1 MLMVS
6 NPFGQDPIDF
16 NEETAADRI
25 GSRIRNIRNS
35 KGLSQSELGER
46 IGLNADRVQKYENG
60 ARKPKPD
67 MIKQIASA
75 LGVSTLAL
83 TDPVTTNYIGAM
95 FAMFEL
101 ENTFNMK
108 IQKTPEDQP
117 PGLCISVD
125 FRDSMYKYM
134 EEWYK
139 AYTKMQS
146 ELEIASSEEERKEI
160 MDSYHNWEWTY
171 PQGIVD
177 KTERDI
183 QKARL
188 KNKIGELQE
197 ALEQL
202 EQEDGE

>member
-1 MLMVS
+1 MIMVN
-6 NPFGQDPIDF
+6 NPFGQDPMDI

-25 GSRIRNIRNS
+25 GARIRNIRTA
-35 KGLSQSELGER
+35 KGMSQGELGER

-67 MIKQIASA
+67 MLKQIASA

-101 ENTFNMK
+101 ENTFNMR
-108 IQKTPEDQP
+108 IGKTPDDQP

-125 FRDSMYKYM
+125 FKDEIYKYM

-139 AYTKMQS
+139 AYTQMQS
-146 ELEIASSEEERKEI
+146 ELEIAASDEERKEI
-160 MDSYHNWEWTY
+160 TDSYHNWEWTF

-177 KTERDI
+177 KTEKDL
-183 QKARL
+183 QKARI
-188 KNKIGELQE
+188 KKKIEELQE
-197 ALEQL
+197 AYDQL
-202 EQEDGE
+202 DQEGE

>member
-1 MLMVS
+1 MIMVN
-6 NPFGQDPIDF
+6 NPFGQDPMDF

-25 GSRIRNIRNS
+25 GARIRNIRNA
-35 KGLSQSELGER
+35 KGMSQGELGEK

-67 MIKQIASA
+67 MLKRIASA
-75 LGVSTLAL
+75 LEVSTLAL

-108 IQKTPEDQP
+108 IGKTPDDQP

-125 FRDSMYKYM
+125 FKDEIYKYM

-139 AYTKMQS
+139 AYTQMQS
-146 ELEIASSEEERKEI
+146 ELEIATSDEERKEI
-160 MDSYHNWEWTY
+160 TDSYHNWEWSF
-171 PQGIVD
+171 PQGIID
-177 KTERDI
+177 KTEKDL

-188 KNKIGELQE
+188 KRKIEELQE
-197 ALEQL
+197 AYDKLDQDE
-202 EQEDGE
+202 

>member
-1 MLMVS
+1 MIMVN
-6 NPFGQDPIDF
+6 NPFGQDPMDF

-25 GSRIRNIRNS
+25 GARIRNIRNA
-35 KGLSQSELGER
+35 KGMSQGELGEK

-67 MIKQIASA
+67 MLKRIASA
-75 LGVSTLAL
+75 LDVSTLAL

-108 IQKTPEDQP
+108 IGKTPDDQP

-125 FRDSMYKYM
+125 FKDEIYKYM

-139 AYTKMQS
+139 AYSQMQS
-146 ELEIASSEEERKEI
+146 ELEIASSDEERKEI
-160 MDSYHNWEWTY
+160 TDSYHNWEWTF

-177 KTERDI
+177 KTEKDL

-188 KNKIGELQE
+188 KRKIEELQE
-197 ALEQL
+197 AYDQL
-202 EQEDGE
+202 DQE

>member
-1 MLMVS
+1 MIMVN
-6 NPFGQDPIDF
+6 NPFGQDPMDF

-25 GSRIRNIRNS
+25 GARIRNIRNA
-35 KGLSQSELGER
+35 KGMSQGELGEK

-67 MIKQIASA
+67 MLKRIASA
-75 LGVSTLAL
+75 LDVSTLAL
-83 TDPVTTNYIGAM
+83 TDPVTKNYIGAM

-108 IQKTPEDQP
+108 IGKTPDDQP

-125 FRDSMYKYM
+125 FKDEIYKYM

-139 AYTKMQS
+139 AYSQMQS

-160 MDSYHNWEWTY
+160 TDSYHNWEWTF

-177 KTERDI
+177 RTEKDL

-188 KNKIGELQE
+188 KRKIEELQE
-197 ALEQL
+197 AYDQL
-202 EQEDGE
+202 DQEE

>member
-1 MLMVS
+1 MIMVN
-6 NPFGQDPIDF
+6 NPFGQDPMDF

-25 GSRIRNIRNS
+25 GARIRNIRNA
-35 KGLSQSELGER
+35 KGMSQGELGEK

-67 MIKQIASA
+67 MLKRIASA
-75 LGVSTLAL
+75 LDVSTLAL

-108 IQKTPEDQP
+108 IGKTPDDQP

-125 FRDSMYKYM
+125 FKDEIYKYM

-139 AYTKMQS
+139 AYSQMQS
-146 ELEIASSEEERKEI
+146 ELEIASSDEERKEI
-160 MDSYHNWEWTY
+160 TDSYHNWEWTF

-177 KTERDI
+177 KTEKLL

-188 KNKIGELQE
+188 KRKIEELQE
-197 ALEQL
+197 AYDQL
-202 EQEDGE
+202 DQDE

>member
-1 MLMVS
+1 MIMVN
-6 NPFGQDPIDF
+6 NPFGQDPMDF

-25 GSRIRNIRNS
+25 GARIRNIRNA
-35 KGLSQSELGER
+35 KGMSQGELGEK

-67 MIKQIASA
+67 MLKRIAFA
-75 LGVSTLAL
+75 LDVSTLAL

-101 ENTFNMK
+101 ENTFNMR
-108 IQKTPEDQP
+108 IGKTPDDQP

-125 FRDSMYKYM
+125 FKDGLYRYM

-146 ELEIASSEEERKEI
+146 ELEIATSDEERKEI
-160 MDSYHNWEWTY
+160 TDSYHNWEWTF

-177 KTERDI
+177 KTEKLL

-188 KNKIGELQE
+188 KRKIEELQE
-197 ALEQL
+197 AYDQL
-202 EQEDGE
+202 DQDE

>member
-1 MLMVS
+1 MIMVN
-6 NPFGQDPIDF
+6 NPFGQDPMDF

-25 GSRIRNIRNS
+25 GARIRNIRNA
-35 KGLSQSELGER
+35 KGMSQGELGEK

-67 MIKQIASA
+67 MLKRIASA
-75 LGVSTLAL
+75 LEVSTLAL

-108 IQKTPEDQP
+108 IGKTPDDQP

-125 FRDSMYKYM
+125 FKDEIYKYM

-139 AYTKMQS
+139 AYTQMQS
-146 ELEIASSEEERKEI
+146 ELEIASSDEERKEI
-160 MDSYHNWEWTY
+160 TDSYHNWEWTF

-177 KTERDI
+177 RTEKDL

-188 KNKIGELQE
+188 KRKIEELQE
-197 ALEQL
+197 AYDQL
-202 EQEDGE
+202 DQEE

>member
-1 MLMVS
+1 MIMVN
-6 NPFGQDPIDF
+6 NPFGQDPMDF

-25 GSRIRNIRNS
+25 GARIRNIRNA
-35 KGLSQSELGER
+35 KGMSQGELGEK

-67 MIKQIASA
+67 MLKRIASA
-75 LGVSTLAL
+75 LDVSTLAL

-108 IQKTPEDQP
+108 IGKTPDDQP
-117 PGLCISVD
+117 HGLCISVD
-125 FRDSMYKYM
+125 FKDEIYKYM

-139 AYTKMQS
+139 AYSQMQS
-146 ELEIASSEEERKEI
+146 ELEIASSDEERKEI
-160 MDSYHNWEWTY
+160 TDSYHNWEWTF

-177 KTERDI
+177 RTEKDL

-188 KNKIGELQE
+188 KRKIEELQE
-197 ALEQL
+197 AYDQL
-202 EQEDGE
+202 DQEE

>member
-1 MLMVS
+1 MIMVD
-6 NPFGQDPIDF
+6 NPFGQDPMDF

-25 GSRIRNIRNS
+25 GARIRNIRNA
-35 KGLSQSELGER
+35 KGMSQGELGEK

-67 MIKQIASA
+67 MLKRIASA
-75 LGVSTLAL
+75 LDVSTLAL

-108 IQKTPEDQP
+108 IGKTPDDQP

-125 FRDSMYKYM
+125 FKDEIYKYM
-134 EEWYK
+134 AEWYK
-139 AYTKMQS
+139 AYTQMQS
-146 ELEIASSEEERKEI
+146 ELEIASSDEERKEI
-160 MDSYHNWEWTY
+160 TDSYHNWEWTF

-177 KTERDI
+177 RTEKDL

-188 KNKIGELQE
+188 KRKIEELQE
-197 ALEQL
+197 AYDQL
-202 EQEDGE
+202 DQEE

>member
-1 MLMVS
+1 MIMVN
-6 NPFGQDPIDF
+6 NPFGQDPMDF

-25 GSRIRNIRNS
+25 GARIRNIRNA
-35 KGLSQSELGER
+35 KGMSQGELGEK

-67 MIKQIASA
+67 MLKRIASA
-75 LGVSTLAL
+75 LDVSTLAL

-108 IQKTPEDQP
+108 IGKTPDDQP

-125 FRDSMYKYM
+125 FKDEIYKYM

-139 AYTKMQS
+139 AYSQMQS
-146 ELEIASSEEERKEI
+146 ELEIASSDEERKEI
-160 MDSYHNWEWTY
+160 TDSYHNWEWTF

-177 KTERDI
+177 RTEKDL

-188 KNKIGELQE
+188 KRKIEELQE
-197 ALEQL
+197 AYDQL
-202 EQEDGE
+202 DQEE

>member
-1 MLMVS
+1 MIMID
-6 NPFGQDPIDF
+6 NPFGQDPMDF

-25 GSRIRNIRNS
+25 GARIRNIRNA
-35 KGLSQSELGER
+35 KGMSQGELGEK

-67 MIKQIASA
+67 MLKRIASA
-75 LGVSTLAL
+75 LDVSTLAL

-108 IQKTPEDQP
+108 IGKTPDDQP

-125 FRDSMYKYM
+125 FKDEIYKYM

-139 AYTKMQS
+139 AYTQMQS
-146 ELEIASSEEERKEI
+146 ELEIASSDEERKEI
-160 MDSYHNWEWTY
+160 TDSYHNWEWTF

-177 KTERDI
+177 RTEKDL

-188 KNKIGELQE
+188 KRKIEELQE
-197 ALEQL
+197 AYDQL
-202 EQEDGE
+202 DQEE

>member
-1 MLMVS
+1 MIMVN
-6 NPFGQDPIDF
+6 NPFGQDPMDF

-25 GSRIRNIRNS
+25 GARIRNIRNA
-35 KGLSQSELGER
+35 KGISQGELGEK

-67 MIKQIASA
+67 MLIRIASA
-75 LGVSTLAL
+75 LEVSTLAL

-108 IQKTPEDQP
+108 IGKTPDDQP

-125 FRDSMYKYM
+125 FKDEIYKYM

-139 AYTKMQS
+139 AYSQMQS
-146 ELEIASSEEERKEI
+146 ELEIASSDEERKEI
-160 MDSYHNWEWTY
+160 TDSYHNWEWTF

-177 KTERDI
+177 RTEKDL

-188 KNKIGELQE
+188 KRKIEELQE
-197 ALEQL
+197 AYDQL
-202 EQEDGE
+202 DQDE

>member
-1 MLMVS
+1 MIMVN
-6 NPFGQDPIDF
+6 NPFGQDPMDF

-25 GSRIRNIRNS
+25 GARIRNIRNT
-35 KGLSQSELGER
+35 KGMSQGELGEK

-67 MIKQIASA
+67 MLKRIASA
-75 LGVSTLAL
+75 LDVSILAL

-108 IQKTPEDQP
+108 IGKTPDDQP

-125 FRDSMYKYM
+125 FKDEIYKYM

-139 AYTKMQS
+139 AYSQMQS
-146 ELEIASSEEERKEI
+146 ELEIASSDEERKEI
-160 MDSYHNWEWTY
+160 TDSYHNWEWTF

-177 KTERDI
+177 RTEKDL

-188 KNKIGELQE
+188 KRKIEELQE
-197 ALEQL
+197 AYDQL
-202 EQEDGE
+202 DQEE

>member
-1 MLMVS
+1 MVN
-6 NPFGQDPIDF
+6 NPFGQDPMDF

-25 GSRIRNIRNS
+25 GARIRNIRNA
-35 KGLSQSELGER
+35 KGMSQGELGEK

-67 MIKQIASA
+67 MLKRIASA
-75 LGVSTLAL
+75 LDVSTLAL

-108 IQKTPEDQP
+108 IGKTPDDQP

-125 FRDSMYKYM
+125 FKDEIYKYM

-139 AYTKMQS
+139 AYSQMQS
-146 ELEIASSEEERKEI
+146 ELEIASSDEERKEI
-160 MDSYHNWEWTY
+160 TDSYHNWEWTF
-171 PQGIVD
+171 PKGIVD
-177 KTERDI
+177 RTEKDL

-188 KNKIGELQE
+188 KRKIKELQE
-197 ALEQL
+197 AYDQL
-202 EQEDGE
+202 DQEE

>member
-1 MLMVS
+1 MIMVN
-6 NPFGQDPIDF
+6 NPFGQDPMDF

-25 GSRIRNIRNS
+25 GARIRNIRNA
-35 KGLSQSELGER
+35 KGMSQGELGEK

-67 MIKQIASA
+67 MLKRIASA
-75 LGVSTLAL
+75 LEVSTLAL

-108 IQKTPEDQP
+108 IGKTPDDQP

-125 FRDSMYKYM
+125 FKDEIYKYM

-139 AYTKMQS
+139 AYTQMQS
-146 ELEIASSEEERKEI
+146 ELEVAASDEERKEI
-160 MDSYHNWEWTY
+160 TDSYHNWEWSF
-171 PQGIVD
+171 PQGIID
-177 KTERDI
+177 KTEKDL

-188 KNKIGELQE
+188 KRKIEELQE
-197 ALEQL
+197 AYEKLDQDE
-202 EQEDGE
+202 

>member
-101 ENTFNMK
+101 ESTFNMK

-125 FRDSMYKYM
+125 FRDPMYKYM

-171 PQGIVD
+171 PQGIAD

-188 KNKIGELQE
+188 KNKIDELQE

>member
-1 MLMVS
+1 MIMVN
-6 NPFGQDPIDF
+6 NPFGQDPMDF

-25 GSRIRNIRNS
+25 GARIRNIRNA
-35 KGLSQSELGER
+35 KGMSQGELGEK

-67 MIKQIASA
+67 MLKRIASA
-75 LGVSTLAL
+75 LDVSTLAL
-83 TDPVTTNYIGAM
+83 TDPVTTSYIGAM

-101 ENTFNMK
+101 ENTFNMR
-108 IQKTPEDQP
+108 IGKTPDDQP

-125 FRDSMYKYM
+125 FKDEIYKYM

-139 AYTKMQS
+139 VYSQVQS
-146 ELEIASSEEERKEI
+146 ELEIASSEGERKEI
-160 MDSYHNWEWTY
+160 LDSYHNWEWTF

-177 KTERDI
+177 RTEKDL

-188 KNKIGELQE
+188 RKKIEELQE
-197 ALEQL
+197 AYDQL
-202 EQEDGE
+202 NQDD